1 MSIATKL
8 DRSFFNRSTPLVA
21 QELLGKTLYFQG
33 KTGRIVETEA
43 YVGQGD
49 PACHAARGLTPRTK
63 VMFGPAG
70 YSYVYF
76 IYGMYHCLNLITEAE
91 GTAAGVLIRALFIPG
106 IKFTQTNGPGKLCRF
121 LGIDLS
127 HNALDIVTSEDFY
140 VLDTPSAGD
149 FDVTPRIGI
158 KVGTDK
164 LWRFVAKPF

>member
-1 MSIATKL
+1 MLVSAKL
-8 DRSFFNRSTPLVA
+8 DRSFFNRPTTTVA

-49 PACHAARGLTPRTK
+49 PACHASRGLTPRTK

-76 IYGMYHCLNLITEAE
+76 IYGMYYCLNFITEAE
-91 GTAAGVLIRALFIPG
+91 GVAAGVLIRALSMPG
-106 IKFTQTNGPGKLCRF
+106 IAFKQTNGPGKLCKF
-121 LGIDLS
+121 LGLDLS
-127 HNALDIVTSEDFY
+127 HNAIDIVTSEDFY
-140 VLDTPSAGD
+140 VLDTPSILD
-149 FDVTPRIGI
+149 FDVTARIGI

-164 LWRFVAKPF
+164 LWRFVVKPF